1 MAAARRR
8 IRVKPSIFGV
18 RVCPGLSRPAPG
30 VLAAVLTVLLSFAI
44 SGCAAGTAA
53 GSGFGSAKNVATH
66 KTVPGRKYAHY
77 PRTVVGL
84 GDSVMAGT
92 ACGCSGPVTGYV
104 RAMQRRS
111 GRRVLGTNR
120 GRGGA
125 TTMSL
130 LTDLRNPTTQ
140 GDITRARAVL
150 VIIGANDL
158 APQHQRWIDDG
169 CPASCYQPA
178 VTAMGQ
184 RVRKV
189 LTIVQH
195 LRTHSRGPVLIADY
209 WNVFRD
215 GAVARNAGGQMLITW
230 SRAVSRSANR
240 AICSAARRTSAICVD
255 TYVPFLG
262 NDHDPTD
269 LLAPDGDH
277 PNIRGMRL
285 LVRQLVKATPSGVF
299 F

>member
-1 MAAARRR
+1 M
-8 IRVKPSIFGV
+8 KPTVFDGRLSAGV
-18 RVCPGLSRPAPG
+18 GRGAPG
-30 VLAAVLTVLLSFAI
+30 VLAVVLTVLLGLAV
-44 SGCAAGTAA
+44 SGCAAGSAA
-53 GSGFGSAKNVATH
+53 GSGLGSVRSVATR
-66 KTVPGRKYAHY
+66 KAALGPKYAHY

-84 GDSVMAGT
+84 GDSVMSGT
-92 ACGCSGPVTGYV
+92 ACGCAGPVTGYA

-111 GRRVLGTNR
+111 GHRVFGTNR

-125 TTMSL
+125 TTSSL
-130 LTDLRNPTTQ
+130 LTDLRDSTTRR
-140 GDITRARAVL
+140 DITRARAVL

-158 APQHQRWIDDG
+158 AAQRQRWIDDR

-184 RVRKV
+184 HVREV
-189 LTIVQH
+189 LTAVQH
-195 LRTHSRGPVLIADY
+195 LRTHSRGPVLVADY

-215 GAVARNAGGQMLITW
+215 GVVARNAGGQMLVTW

-262 NDHDPTD
+262 NGHDPTD

-285 LVRQLVKATPSGVF
+285 LVRQLVKDTPRGVF
-299 F
+299 S